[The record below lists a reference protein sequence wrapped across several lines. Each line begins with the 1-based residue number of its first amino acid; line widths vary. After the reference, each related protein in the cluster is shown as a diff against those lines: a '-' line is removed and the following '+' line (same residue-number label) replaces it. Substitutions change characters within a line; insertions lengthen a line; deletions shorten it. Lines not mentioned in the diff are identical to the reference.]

1 MKSTV
6 TAYQNEIQEFCQSI
20 EEINNQLVYRLN
32 QLNDQLPGMR
42 ISHEMFSYS
51 IDLIGKTV
59 PTPSPEPDLRPRP
72 PVRDSSL
79 HPPPQISNNGIAGKY
94 SLPATKTSSSTTN
107 NTLSSTDLLV
117 DYDSL
122 LSYLTLKYGSP
133 GERESCLR

>member
-1 MKSTV
+1 MKFPFQQMS
-6 TAYQNEIQEFCQSI
+6 F
-20 EEINNQLVYRLN
+20 
-32 QLNDQLPGMR
+32 
-42 ISHEMFSYS
+42 
-51 IDLIGKTV
+51 IGKPA

-79 HPPPQISNNGIAGKY
+79 HPPAQILNNGIAGKY

-107 NTLSSTDLLV
+107 TTVASTDLLV

>member
-1 MKSTV
+1 M
-6 TAYQNEIQEFCQSI
+6 
-20 EEINNQLVYRLN
+20 
-32 QLNDQLPGMR
+32 
-42 ISHEMFSYS
+42 
-51 IDLIGKTV
+51 DLIGKPA

-79 HPPPQISNNGIAGKY
+79 HPPAPILNNGTAGKY
-94 SLPATKTSSSTTN
+94 SLPPPKTSSSTTKN
-107 NTLSSTDLLV
+107 SSASNDLLV